1 MFCQEDGCG
10 LSNIMK
16 HSLEKWPECDKI
28 LRNFLSGLER
38 GNQALKPQGEWGGNG
53 EDKKTRFRY
62 TNETKPFNERGEPPS
77 TFYYLLDI

>member
-1 MFCQEDGCG
+1 MPFYFKFRHFDRHENRKMFCQEDGCG

-28 LRNFLSGLER
+28 LRNFFSGLER

-53 EDKKTRFRY
+53 EDKK
-62 TNETKPFNERGEPPS
+62 N
-77 TFYYLLDI
+77 